1 MVMQSNQ
8 TSIVIQARMG
18 STRLP
23 GKSML
28 PLGKTTVIGYLLK
41 NLELSG
47 FDRSQLCVATSDH
60 QENLPLVQHVNELG
74 YRCIV
79 GPEHDVLNRYQIA
92 AREIDVRT
100 IVRLTGDNP
109 LIAPSLVKSCI
120 DIHFRAG
127 SILTSTRRIN
137 PDRSITRFV
146 PKGSSVDIF
155 EKEALM
161 KINSD
166 SCDDFDREHVVP
178 VLFKQ
183 YQAKIAGAE
192 ELKSYG
198 VDVDQIKAVSID
210 THQDYKEACQRVNTE
225 NSGLLS

>member
-1 MVMQSNQ
+1 MAQMNQ
-8 TSIVIQARMG
+8 NLTIIIQARMG

-28 PLGKTTVIGYLLK
+28 PLGETTVIGYLLK

-74 YRCIV
+74 YLCIV
-79 GPEHDVLNRYQIA
+79 GPEHDVLTRYQIA
-92 AREIDVRT
+92 AKEFDVQT

-109 LIAPSLVKSCI
+109 FIAPLIVKSCI
-120 DIHFRAG
+120 DIHFSAG

-155 EKEALM
+155 EKKALM
-161 KINSD
+161 KIKSD

-183 YQAKIAGAE
+183 YQVQIVGAQ

-198 VDVDQIKAVSID
+198 INVDHIKAISID
-210 THQDYKEACQRVNTE
+210 TRKDYKEACKQANTE
-225 NSGLLS
+225 NNGLLP

>member
-1 MVMQSNQ
+1 
-8 TSIVIQARMG
+8 MG
-18 STRLP
+18 SKRLP

-28 PLGKTTVIGYLLK
+28 PLGRATVIGYLLN
-41 NLELSG
+41 NLEQSG
-47 FDRSQLCVATSDH
+47 FDRSQLCVATSDR

-74 YRCIV
+74 YRCVV
-79 GPEHDVLNRYQIA
+79 GPEHDVLARYQIA
-92 AREIDVRT
+92 AKETDVRT

-109 LIAPSLVKSCI
+109 FVAPSLVHSCI
-120 DIHFRAG
+120 DIHFSAS
-127 SILTSTRRIN
+127 SILTSTRMIN

-155 EKEALM
+155 EAKALM

-178 VLFKQ
+178 ILFKQ
-183 YQAKIAGAE
+183 YRVKIVGKK

-198 VDVDQIKAVSID
+198 IDVDQIKAISID
-210 THQDYKEACQRVNTE
+210 TQSDYEEACLRLNTE
-225 NSGLLS
+225 NDEPLS

>member
-1 MVMQSNQ
+1 
-8 TSIVIQARMG
+8 MG

-28 PLGKTTVIGYLLK
+28 PLGKTTVIGYLLN

-60 QENLPLVQHVNELG
+60 QENIPLVQHVNELG

-79 GPEHDVLNRYQIA
+79 GPEHDVLTRYQIA

-109 LIAPSLVKSCI
+109 FIDPLLVKTCI
-120 DIHFRAG
+120 DIHFSAG
-127 SILTSTRRIN
+127 SILTSTRRVN

-155 EKEALM
+155 EKKALM
-161 KINSD
+161 GIDVD
-166 SCDDFDREHVVP
+166 SCNDFDREHVIP
-178 VLFKQ
+178 ALFRQ
-183 YQAKIAGAE
+183 YQVEIVGAD
-192 ELKSYG
+192 ELLLYG
-198 VDVDQIKAVSID
+198 IDVNQIKAISID
-210 THQDYKEACQRVNTE
+210 TQDDYKKACERVNDE
-225 NSGLLS
+225 KNGRAS